1 MRRMSRVRMLII
13 GVPLFLAAVTLVA
26 LWTVARVSVDKKNE
40 IYIGSIGEP
49 TTLNPVQAADAAAGA
64 VMGMIFNGLLKYN
77 ADLEIVGDLAAD
89 WTMGQRSTFF
99 FATPEDALVA
109 AANME
114 AGLLSRK
121 EWHLLRYSVEG
132 PRLVLELSLPGIA
145 DSLKLAEKFGVETL
159 PVNTVSVVAPKT
171 LGGALETFAA
181 EDLASRVVRVWSNGN
196 LGELVFLGNV
206 EATSERLRVFLTE
219 KFGAEGV
226 QVEAVTAPQFLA
238 EPEVTFR
245 LHEGVRWHDGAPFT
259 SRDVK
264 FTYGAIMDDRVA
276 SPRKPDYELVLRVET
291 PDEQTVRVV
300 YRRPFSPALESWMM
314 SVLPAH
320 LLADLPPNQWPQKFN
335 RAPVGTG
342 AFKFSEW
349 KTNQFVRVVRND
361 DYFRG
366 RPHLDGIVFRTLPD
380 PLTLRLAFE
389 TRQVDFWNADPW
401 AVGSFREDER
411 FTLFT
416 SPSNSYNYVGWNLR
430 RPMFQDLRVRRALAH
445 AVNIDQM
452 IRYVLYGYGT
462 QSTGI
467 FTPEMWFFNPHVPPL
482 AYDPE
487 KAMQLLDEAGWVPGA
502 DGIREKDGQRFAF
515 TLITNNGNVIRSDI
529 ATLVQENLRAIG
541 IEVKVEMYE
550 WAVFLKRFVNQG
562 DFDAVV
568 LGWALGQ
575 GFDQF
580 QIWHSTQTEPERLNM
595 VGYQSKEADRLL
607 ESIREEFDREK
618 IISMCGELQ
627 QLIYSDQPYLFLFVP
642 EGTSVMWKDAFRVK
656 RPGPDGTWID
666 ESVTMTKAG
675 WSHYL
680 EWFYRPEYAGEAS
693 K

>member
-1 MRRMSRVRMLII
+1 MPRVRTLIVGI
-13 GVPLFLAAVTLVA
+13 PLLLAAVTAVA

-40 IYIGSIGEP
+40 MYIGSIGEP
-49 TTLNPVQAADAAAGA
+49 TTLNPIQAADAASSS
-64 VMGMIFNGLLKYN
+64 VTGMVFNGLLKYN
-77 ADLEIVGDLAAD
+77 ADLEIVGDLAAAWD
-89 WTMGQRSTFF
+89 LSQRSTFF
-99 FATPEDALVA
+99 FVTPEEAVVA

-114 AGLLSRK
+114 AGIADRAEL
-121 EWHLLRYSVEG
+121 HLRRYTVEG
-132 PRLVLELSLPGIA
+132 NQLVLELSLPGVT
-145 DSLKLAEKFGVETL
+145 DSQKLAEKFGVAPL
-159 PVNTVSVVAPKT
+159 PVHTVSVVAP
-171 LGGALETFAA
+171 LAIGDALEQFAA
-181 EDLASRVVRVWSNGN
+181 DDQAAGVVRVWVNGT
-196 LGELVFLGNV
+196 LGELVFLGN
-206 EATSERLRVFLTE
+206 EESTLGRLRAYLVA
-219 KFGAEGV
+219 KFGEEGLLIEPV
-226 QVEAVTAPQFLA
+226 LAPPFLA
-238 EPEVTFR
+238 EPEVTFK

-259 SRDVK
+259 SRDVR
-264 FTYGAIMDDRVA
+264 FTYDSIMDDRVA
-276 SPRKPDYELVLRVET
+276 SPRKPDYELVLSVET
-291 PDEQTVRVV
+291 PDELAVRVV

-320 LLADLPPNQWPQKFN
+320 LLADVAPDRWPLTFN

-342 AFKFSEW
+342 SFKFAEW

-389 TRQVDFWNADPW
+389 TRQVDFWAADPW

-467 FTPEMWFFNPHVPPL
+467 FTPEMWFFDPDVPPIP
-482 AYDPE
+482 YDPE
-487 KAMQLLDEAGWVPGA
+487 RARQLLDEAGWVPGP
-502 DGIREKDGQRFAF
+502 DGIRVKDGQRFAF

-529 ATLVQENLRAIG
+529 ATLVQENLRAVG
-541 IEVKVEMYE
+541 LEVTVEMYE

-562 DFDAVV
+562 EFDAIV

-618 IISMCGELQ
+618 IIAMCGGLQ
-627 QLIYSDQPYLFLFVP
+627 RLIYGDQPYLFLFVP
-642 EGTSVMWKDAFRVK
+642 EGTSVMWRDAFRVK
-656 RPGPDGTWID
+656 RPGPDGMWID
-666 ESVTMTKAG
+666 EPVTMTKAG

-680 EWFYRPEYAGEAS
+680 EWFYRPEYAGEAQD
-693 K
+693 